1 MLILI
6 SIKNEY
12 RVFSLTFIIQSLPS
26 SYYLMRL
33 IKERNWV
40 CLIRL
45 ISPKIVFT
53 TIDYISI
60 LYCFDPVAVISI

>member
-1 MLILI
+1 MC
-6 SIKNEY
+6 
-12 RVFSLTFIIQSLPS
+12 
-26 SYYLMRL
+26 L

-53 TIDYISI
+53 IINYITI
-60 LYCFDPVAVISI
+60 LYHFDPVAAVPIQGTI